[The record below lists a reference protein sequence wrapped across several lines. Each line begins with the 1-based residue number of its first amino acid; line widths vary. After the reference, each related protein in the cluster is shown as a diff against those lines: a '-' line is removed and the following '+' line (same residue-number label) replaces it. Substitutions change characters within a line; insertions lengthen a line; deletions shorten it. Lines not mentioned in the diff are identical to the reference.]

1 VRSAAARQATH
12 GREGLVQ
19 QGKKVDADFQHGDG
33 GRCQSP
39 SPVPRM
45 LVHPA
50 AAARLQLMIH
60 FKLKL
65 KPSNI

>member
-1 VRSAAARQATH
+1 
-12 GREGLVQ
+12 
-19 QGKKVDADFQHGDG
+19 
-33 GRCQSP
+33 
-39 SPVPRM
+39 M